1 MFLTVNLRRKR
12 LTEYSYLRGD
22 LLSDI
27 IYTQDQIKSI
37 LYPVFKEHHVH
48 KALLFGSY
56 VKGMA
61 KAESDIDIVVD
72 SELRGLSF
80 YGLLEDIV
88 TSLNKK
94 VDLLD
99 VTQIIPESEIDKE
112 IKRTGVIIYG

>member
-1 MFLTVNLRRKR
+1 M
-12 LTEYSYLRGD
+12 
-22 LLSDI
+22 SDI
-27 IYTQDQIKSI
+27 IYTQEQIKDI

-61 KAESDIDIVVD
+61 RAESDVDIIVD
-72 SELRGLSF
+72 SGLRGLSF
-80 YGLLEDIV
+80 YGLLEDVV
-88 TSLNKK
+88 TSLDKR

-112 IKRTGVIIYG
+112 IKRTGVLIYGYQG